1 MEKIVKIKNK
11 INVSKPYLPNKDKYF
26 RYIDKIW
33 KNNHLTNFGPLSIE
47 LENRLCDYLGVK
59 NLLLVGNGTLAL
71 QIAYKVLDIK
81 NEVITTPFS
90 FAATTSTL
98 IWENIK
104 PRFCDIDD
112 KSFCIDIKKIEKL
125 FSKNTSAILGVHVF
139 GNTCDI
145 ESLQNIAN
153 KYNLK
158 LIFDAAHAFG
168 VKYKNKSVFCYGD
181 ISTISFHATK
191 IFHSI
196 EGGALVFRNK
206 DYLDEAKSIINFGL
220 KNTIPEILG
229 INAKNSEFHAA
240 MGLCVLDDI
249 DFIMEQR
256 KDIWEYYFNN
266 LKDDFDMQ
274 ILNKDSTNNYHYF
287 PILFKNEDFLLKGIE
302 ELNKNDIFPRR
313 YFYPSLD
320 TLPYIDTNTPCEIS
334 QNIASRILCL
344 PLYVGLDRKIQDLII
359 KILKR

>member
-1 MEKIVKIKNK
+1 MK
-11 INVSKPYLPNKDKYF
+11 INKRINVNKPYLPSKDKYF
-26 RYIDKIW
+26 RYIERIW
-33 KNNHLTNFGPLSIE
+33 ENNHLTNFGPLSIE
-47 LENRLCDYLGVK
+47 LEDRLRDYLGVK
-59 NLLLVGNGTLAL
+59 NILLVGNGTLAL
-71 QIAYKVLDIK
+71 QIAYKVLGIK

-90 FAATTSTL
+90 FAATANTL
-98 IWENIK
+98 IWENLK
-104 PRFCDIDD
+104 PRFCDIDE
-112 KSFCIDIKKIEKL
+112 KSFCIDVCKIERL
-125 FSKNTSAILGVHVF
+125 ISKNTSAILPVHTF
-139 GNTCDI
+139 GNICDI
-145 ESLQNIAN
+145 ESLQNIADR
-153 KYNLK
+153 YNLK

-181 ISTISFHATK
+181 ISAISFHATK

-196 EGGALVFRNK
+196 EGGALVSKNK

-220 KNTIPEILG
+220 KNNIPEILG

-240 MGLCVLDDI
+240 MGLCILDDI

-256 KDIWEYYFNN
+256 REIWEYYFKN

-287 PILFKNEDFLLKGIE
+287 PILFKNEDLL
-302 ELNKNDIFPRR
+302 LNSMEVLNNNDIFPRR

-320 TLPYIDTNTPCEIS
+320 KLPYVDTNDDCKIS

-344 PLYVGLDRKIQDLII
+344 PLYVGLDKKTQDLII